1 MLAEAHIVA
10 TKSDIEDCHR
20 LGKNGSTIKRFVNWK
35 FCNDILG
42 KKLTYTKILTSLNLI
57 LLMALKFVIENLTPY
72 NQHLPWKC
80 RELKRAKKIH
90 KVWSMKGVIKIRQS
104 SNEWPYSIY
113 NDDIRY
119 LFPDFIFKESN
130 TPK

>member
-1 MLAEAHIVA
+1 
-10 TKSDIEDCHR
+10 
-20 LGKNGSTIKRFVNWK
+20 
-35 FCNDILG
+35 
-42 KKLTYTKILTSLNLI
+42 
-57 LLMALKFVIENLTPY
+57 MALKFVIENLTPY

-90 KVWSMKGVIKIRQS
+90 KVWSMKGVIKIRWYYQS
-104 SNEWPYSIY
+104 PNEQTYSIY
-113 NDDIRY
+113 NDEIRY